1 DIEPAHIQLCLNIDK
16 GEYERVMAYR
26 NIHKWSEIDADTPIV
41 WKLKQVVCCHHYIR
55 LEHPSYLG
63 LTFCMAIGWKHGEN
77 TPEALSITGA
87 DDSVTYTIHAR
98 NHNLLESQDCKPLEN
113 IVKDKWKF
121 LCPTNQVKLRLL
133 HTTTPKYMYYYKI
146 QKEHNDVLQLDK
158 PHGNTNW
165 KHATKVKIDLLARF
179 KVLVDMGRGIPTP
192 KDHQKF
198 QVRHFNALKHC
209 DKHKPR
215 LLPCGDFTYIPPN
228 KTKPYCL
235 LTEQLVAGIIRHMMN
250 GTSINFLSKEQSTVG
265 TATYGSEFV
274 TTQTC
279 VKQIMDLQQ
288 TLRYLGVLIRGQSYM
303 SGDNESVMNSSSRPE
318 AKLHNQHVALSF
330 HHVKEAVAANMLSFI
345 HIDSALNP
353 ADILS

>member
-1 DIEPAHIQLCLNIDK
+1 
-16 GEYERVMAYR
+16 
-26 NIHKWSEIDADTPIV
+26 
-41 WKLKQVVCCHHYIR
+41 
-55 LEHPSYLG
+55 
-63 LTFCMAIGWKHGEN
+63 MAIGWKHGEN

-87 DDSVTYTIHAR
+87 DDSVTYIIHAR
-98 NHNLLESQDCKPLEN
+98 NHNLLESQGCEPLGN
-113 IVKDKWKF
+113 IVKDKRKF

-146 QKEHNDVLQLDK
+146 QKEHNGVLQLDK

-165 KHATKVKIDLLARF
+165 KHATKVKIDLLARY

-215 LLPCGDFTYIPPN
+215 LLPYGDFTYIPPN

-235 LTEQLVAGIIRHMMN
+235 LTDQSVPGIICHMMN
-250 GTSINFLSKEQSTVG
+250 GTSINFLSKEQSTDE

-274 TTQTC
+274 ATQTC

-288 TLRYLGVLIRGQSYM
+288 TLRYLGVSIRGQSYR
-303 SGDNESVMNSSSRPE
+303 SGDNESIMNSSSVPT
-318 AKLHNQHVALSF
+318 
-330 HHVKEAVAANMLSFI
+330 
-345 HIDSALNP
+345 
-353 ADILS
+353 